1 MRWLGKERFRFL
13 RGQQGI
19 SLIETVV
26 ALAILGL
33 IGVAFLN
40 GLTTTSR
47 AVTLSQERVIAE
59 SLAKSQLE
67 HIKTQAYITVEE
79 SVSAN
84 CTYEKIAIPDDLVGK
99 YEIEVIIDPDYI
111 IEPGVDGPFELQS
124 ITVVIKFINGKGI
137 LRLTSYRCGVST

>member
-67 HIKTQAYITVEE
+67 HIKTQSYIPIDDYDPITNCYEE
-79 SVSAN
+79 
-84 CTYEKIAIPDDLVGK
+84 IAIPDDLAGK
-99 YEIEVIIDPDYI
+99 YEIEIINPPETI
-111 IEPGVDGPFELQS
+111 IEAGVDGPFELQS
-124 ITVVIKFINGKGI
+124 ITVVIRCNAETI
-137 LRLTSYRCGVST
+137 LRMSSYRCGSSG